1 MKGFRQRGLFKTLC
15 RAFPHSLLGT
25 RHSALHLRL
34 IRLIGVIVPRRLR
47 SDWRQEWEA
56 EIRYRERLLAKWE
69 RLDWQN
75 KIDLLRRTTSAFW
88 DALILQPRRLEDEMF
103 QDLAFGWRMLIKHP
117 GLTLLSILTL
127 ALGIGA
133 NSAIFSIVNA
143 VVLRPL
149 PYHDAARIVAIEE
162 ISKEGTRIQVTPANF
177 LDWRAQ
183 NRVFAHLA
191 AIFSRTANLSGTA
204 EAERINLAVT
214 SANFFE
220 VFATQP
226 QEGRFFLPGDEQAGR
241 PNIIVIGHGLWQ
253 RRFGSA
259 TNAIGQSIT
268 IDGKTY
274 TIVGIAPAGF
284 QYPERTE
291 AWVPPLRLAPEVNE
305 TADVTRLRGFGYLS
319 AVARLKPGVT
329 LREAAA
335 EIETITGRLRQQY
348 PETNNNRFNRVVS
361 LQTHL
366 VGETDILLWLLLGAV
381 TFVLLIACANVAN
394 LLLARAAVRQKE
406 MAIRTAL
413 GASGSRLM
421 RQLLTESLL
430 LAMIGGLCGLLLA
443 WQGVDLLTQLLPRD
457 FPRLNEISLDY
468 AVLGFTFCVSL
479 LTGLIFGF
487 APAWQVTRVDFNEAI
502 KDGAR
507 GSSAGRQRL
516 RGLLVVSEI
525 ALSLVLLIG
534 AGLLFRSFMHL
545 QAIKTGFESAHALSF
560 RLTPSGANF
569 KQDDQYIAY
578 YQRVAERLKSLSGV
592 DSVGSIN
599 TLPLSKG
606 PTFNFRVEGRP
617 LLPLDQ
623 WPGANYR
630 NVSPDY
636 FRTLKI
642 PILQGRAFS
651 EGDNT
656 QAPLVAIINQAAAE
670 RYFVGENPL
679 GKRFNFGGTAPSGTP
694 IWFEIVGVVSNVR
707 NIELTA
713 EPEPEI
719 YTAARQDAFASMY
732 FVIRTT
738 VEPAKMSAAVR
749 QAAQE
754 IDRAQPVS
762 DLRTVENIVSSAVTQ
777 PKINLILLGIFAGV
791 ALLLSAAGIYGIV
804 SYSVTQRTHE
814 IGIRVALGAR
824 AGDVLKLIVQHGMKL
839 TLIGIGFGLAASAVL
854 MRLAKHL
861 LYGISAT
868 DPLTFAV
875 IAAFLAGISLLACYL
890 PARRATK
897 VDPLIAL
904 RQQ

>member
-1 MKGFRQRGLFKTLC
+1 MKQVPRHRLLKKLHRTESGS
-15 RAFPHSLLGT
+15 SLIAHRSSLP
-25 RHSALHLRL
+25 LRL
-34 IRLIGVIVPRRLR
+34 IAFIGVIVPRRLR

-56 EIRYRERLLAKWE
+56 EIRYRERLLTKWE
-69 RLDWQN
+69 RLDWHS
-75 KIDLLRRTTSAFW
+75 KLDLLRRSTSAFW

-103 QDLAFGWRMLIKHP
+103 QDLGFGWRMLIKHP
-117 GLTLLSILTL
+117 GLTLISILTL

-133 NSAIFSIVNA
+133 NSAIFSVVNA

-149 PYHDAARIVAIEE
+149 PYHDAEHIVAIQEL
-162 ISKEGTRIQVTPANF
+162 SKEGNRIQVTPANF

-191 AIFSRTANLSGTA
+191 AIHSRTANLSGTA

-214 SANFFE
+214 SADFFQ
-220 VFATQP
+220 VFAALP
-226 QEGRFFLPGDEQAGR
+226 QQGRFFLPGDEQAGR
-241 PNIIVIGHGLWQ
+241 PNIVVIGYGLWQ
-253 RRFGSA
+253 RRFGGAPNSL
-259 TNAIGQSIT
+259 GQTII

-291 AWVPPLRLAPEVNE
+291 AWVPPLRLAPEINE

-329 LREAAA
+329 IREAAA
-335 EIETITGRLRQQY
+335 EMETITARLRQQY

-361 LQTHL
+361 LQAHL
-366 VGETDILLWLLLGAV
+366 VGETDLLLWLLLGAV
-381 TFVLLIACANVAN
+381 TLVLLIACANVAN

-406 MAIRTAL
+406 MAIRNAL

-421 RQLLTESLL
+421 RQMLSESLL
-430 LAMIGGLCGLLLA
+430 LAMIGGFFGLLLA
-443 WQGVDLLTQLLPRD
+443 WQGVDLLTRILPTD

-468 AVLGFTFCVSL
+468 PVLGFTLFVSL

-487 APAWQVTRVDFNEAI
+487 APAWQATRVDVNEVI

-545 QAIKTGFESAHALSF
+545 QAIKTGFEAEQVLSF
-560 RLTPSGANF
+560 RLTPSGTNF

-578 YQRVAERLKSLSGV
+578 YQRVAERLRSLAGV
-592 DSVGSIN
+592 ESVGAIN
-599 TLPLSKG
+599 TLPLTKG
-606 PTFNFRVEGRP
+606 PTFDFRVEGRP

-623 WPGANYR
+623 WPGGNYR

-636 FRTLKI
+636 FRTLRI

-651 EGDNT
+651 ERDT
-656 QAPLVAIINQAAAE
+656 AQAPLVAIINQAAAE
-670 RYFVGENPL
+670 RYFAGENPL
-679 GKRFNFGGTAPSGTP
+679 GKRLNFGGTDRNGTP
-694 IWFEIVGVVSNVR
+694 IWFEIVGVASNVR

-713 EPEPEI
+713 EPEPDI
-719 YTAARQDAFASMY
+719 YTAAQQDAFASMY

-738 VEPAKMSAAVR
+738 IEPASLSAAIR

-762 DLRTVENIVSSAVTQ
+762 DLRTVEKIVSGAVTQ

-791 ALLLSAAGIYGIV
+791 ALLLSAAGIYGVV

-814 IGIRVALGAR
+814 IGIRLALGAR
-824 AGDVLKLIVQHGMKL
+824 AGDVLKLVVQHGMKL
-839 TLIGIGFGLAASAVL
+839 TLIGIGVGLGASAIL
-854 MRLAKHL
+854 MQLARHL

-868 DPLTFAV
+868 DPLTFVV
-875 IAAFLAGISLLACYL
+875 IAGFLTSISLIACYL